1 MIQSIFHSL
10 VIGLLIA
17 TVWGQNLGTLHN
29 FTKDGKDFTILH
41 IDHGRMDND
50 LSGIGEIVIQDELR
64 NKKFSNGRGNDYY
77 VYTRRGVVYKWAA
90 GQELDLSFARSDPW
104 MLVSKTK
111 LDTPLEAD
119 QITGEEITRMGRVES
134 FKPAEA
140 QTYIPPPMAIL
151 T

>member
-1 MIQSIFHSL
+1 MGRTLRYCISTMEGWTTTFQASAKSSSRM
-10 VIGLLIA
+10 
-17 TVWGQNLGTLHN
+17 NLG
-29 FTKDGKDFTILH
+29 
-41 IDHGRMDND
+41 
-50 LSGIGEIVIQDELR
+50 
-64 NKKFSNGRGNDYY
+64 KKFSNGRGNDYY

-111 LDTPLEAD
+111 LDTPSKPTRSQARRLREWEAD

-140 QTYIPPPMAIL
+140 QTYIPPADGYLNMRLQSNPDA
-151 T
+151 